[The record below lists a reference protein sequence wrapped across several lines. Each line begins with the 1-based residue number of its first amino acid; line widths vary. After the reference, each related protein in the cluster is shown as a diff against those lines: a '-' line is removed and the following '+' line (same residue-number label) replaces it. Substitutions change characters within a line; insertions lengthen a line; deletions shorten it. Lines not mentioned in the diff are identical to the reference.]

1 MNPRWRRRDLAPLPL
16 LLPQEADAA
25 LWGLRQGAMH
35 GDPLH
40 PSACLGFP
48 EGPTFCRVSPQGV
61 NLSGGQKQRVSLA
74 RAVYCDSD
82 VYLLD
87 DPLSAVDA
95 HVGKHIFENVIGPKG
110 LLKNKV
116 PAAGAAW
123 GLVPG
128 LWLGHGVS
136 PLGPLRL
143 TGLESIFSNPT
154 LGSLPG
160 TAVLFSLP
168 PLGRKKPFFMLKQ

>member
-1 MNPRWRRRDLAPLPL
+1 MISLLPL
-16 LLPQEADAA
+16 LLPREVGAA
-25 LWGLRQGAMH
+25 LQGLQRGLLH
-35 GDPLH
+35 GDPVH

-48 EGPTFCRVSPQGV
+48 GGPPFCRVSPQGV

-95 HVGKHIFENVIGPKG
+95 HVGKHIFENVVGPKG

-123 GLVPG
+123 GLVPAS
-128 LWLGHGVS
+128 WSGHGVF

-143 TGLESIFSNPT
+143 TGQEIIFSNPS
-154 LGSLPG
+154 LGGLPG
-160 TAVLFSLP
+160 TAFLFSLP
-168 PLGRKKPFFMLKQ
+168 PLGRKKPFFLLEQ

>member
-1 MNPRWRRRDLAPLPL
+1 
-16 LLPQEADAA
+16 
-25 LWGLRQGAMH
+25 MH
-35 GDPLH
+35 GELVH

-48 EGPTFCRVSPQGV
+48 GGPPFCRVSPQGV

-95 HVGKHIFENVIGPKG
+95 HVGKHIFENVVGPKG

-116 PAAGAAW
+116 PAVGAVL
-123 GLVPG
+123 GPRSLVRSG
-128 LWLGHGVS
+128 GS

-143 TGLESIFSNPT
+143 IGLEIIFSNPS
-154 LGSLPG
+154 LGGLPG
-160 TAVLFSLP
+160 TAFLFSLP
-168 PLGRKKPFFMLKQ
+168 QLGRKKLFFLLKQ